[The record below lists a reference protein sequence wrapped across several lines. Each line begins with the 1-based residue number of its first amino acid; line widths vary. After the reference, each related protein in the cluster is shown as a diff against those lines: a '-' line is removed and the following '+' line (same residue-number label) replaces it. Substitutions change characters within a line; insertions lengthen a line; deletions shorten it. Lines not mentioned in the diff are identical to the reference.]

1 MNFEL
6 IDNLFQ
12 VILMS
17 GAAILSAGLAFRKKS
32 RQLLILAFAY
42 GTFAMGTIYWLLH
55 LAITGMVPQIFFV
68 AEISWGASYL
78 FLLSLQI
85 ARTEKIKIRCSIPGL
100 LAAFIASNRI
110 LWYRILGPSYF
121 FSTIFS
127 LTVSVIV
134 YLAVFRLQTKV
145 SGRRVDLQLLIL
157 IILQMALYIV
167 SRSMEDFQH
176 FNLYFAIDI
185 SLTLCWVGMLPLILR
200 EVEV

>member
-85 ARTEKIKIRCSIPGL
+85 ARTEKIKI
-100 LAAFIASNRI
+100 
-110 LWYRILGPSYF
+110 
-121 FSTIFS
+121 
-127 LTVSVIV
+127 
-134 YLAVFRLQTKV
+134 
-145 SGRRVDLQLLIL
+145 
-157 IILQMALYIV
+157 
-167 SRSMEDFQH
+167 
-176 FNLYFAIDI
+176 
-185 SLTLCWVGMLPLILR
+185 
-200 EVEV
+200 